1 MSYTT
6 RKPIKVMP
14 IFGTRPEAI
23 KVAPVIQALQRRPEA
38 FEVTI
43 CVTAQHRDL
52 LDQVLSLF
60 RIKPDFDLEIMQE
73 KQSLSYLTAA
83 ILTRLE
89 TILQENRP
97 DWILVQGD
105 TTTAMTG
112 ALAGFYHRIRVGHIE
127 AGLRTGDRHAP
138 YPEEINRRLA
148 DSLCDLHFAPTP
160 GARDNLL
167 REGFPPDTIH
177 VTGNTVIDALL
188 SIVHQEEQNAL
199 ARFGH
204 LIMPG
209 RRLIV
214 VTAHRRENFGAPLE
228 QICKALTEVARHY
241 GPTIQIIYPV
251 HPNPYVRDCV
261 YRLLSHIENITLI
274 DSLDYLP
281 FVHLLNRAHLILT
294 DSGGIQEE
302 APSLGIPVLVL
313 RDRTERPEGVA
324 AGTLKLVGT
333 DAQRIVDETM
343 RLLDHPEEYRKMA
356 QAQNPYGDG
365 QASER
370 IVDLIGD
377 YHRS

>member
-1 MSYTT
+1 MSNTN
-6 RKPIKVMP
+6 RKPIRVMP

-23 KVAPVIQALQRRPEA
+23 KMAPVIQALQRRPES
-38 FEVTI
+38 FDVTV

-60 RIKPDFDLEIMQE
+60 RIKPDFDLGIMQE
-73 KQSLSYLTAA
+73 RQSLSYMTAV

-89 TILQENRP
+89 TILQENPP

-112 ALAGFYHRIRVGHIE
+112 ALAGFYHRLRVGHIE

-148 DSLCDLHFAPTP
+148 DSLCDLHFAPTS

-188 SIVHQEEQNAL
+188 SIVHQEGQDAL
-199 ARFGH
+199 ARFSH

-228 QICKALTEVARHY
+228 QICKALTDVARRY
-241 GPTIQIIYPV
+241 GPAIQIIYPV

-261 YRLLSHIENITLI
+261 YRLLSHIENITLT
-274 DSLDYLP
+274 DPLDYLP

-313 RDRTERPEGVA
+313 RDCTERPEGVA
-324 AGTLKLVGT
+324 AGTLRLVGT

-343 RLLDHPEEYRKMA
+343 RLLDHPEEYEKMA
-356 QAQNPYGDG
+356 RAQNPYGDG

-370 IVDLIGD
+370 IVDLISD